1 MKVFFGIVVVV
12 GLSLAIVLLIGQ
24 NLSNTAEALDQN
36 NHMRAIAA
44 ALKSDPLFND
54 PDSVQVINWTVFDV
68 TADSW
73 RTSTT
78 FRAKNGFGDYIVSHA
93 RINCI
98 NGKAKIEYT
107 R

>member
-1 MKVFFGIVVVV
+1 MRAFFSIVLVV
-12 GLSLAIVLLIGQ
+12 GLLLGLVLLIGQ
-24 NLSNTAEALDQN
+24 NMSNTAEALDQN

-54 PDSVQVINWTVFDV
+54 PESVQVINWTVFDV
-68 TADSW
+68 TAASW
-73 RTSTT
+73 RTNTT